1 MQTDV
6 AAQTMLQARALEIW
20 QVIQGY
26 DAPYAWS
33 VGPKARA
40 KLEEILGRPVAC
52 WQASTPAEVNRG
64 LRTLMRDVLN
74 DPATD
79 AVTAGRL
86 YGWIVAD
93 WGGVRRNRSEVETW
107 AAPSF
112 GWHAGYDD
120 AVLLA
125 YADRVGA
132 KRISSWSKVFAFA
145 APDRHAIYDSRVAV
159 ALNLALEHLGESERF
174 FMPQSRIVR
183 GKDGANRPNPVARAR
198 ARMQVQARLGYRD
211 YLAWLNAV
219 RLADGQDLLAVEA
232 SLFSNAPVMAD
243 RLPQAA

>member
-1 MQTDV
+1 
-6 AAQTMLQARALEIW
+6 MLQARALEIW
-20 QVIQGY
+20 QVIQAY

-52 WQASTPAEVNRG
+52 WQASTPAVVNRD
-64 LRTLMRDVLN
+64 LRSLMRDVMN
-74 DPATD
+74 DPEKD

-174 FMPQSRIVR
+174 FMPPSRVVR
-183 GKDGANRPNPVARAR
+183 AKDGAYRPNAVARAR
-198 ARMQVQARLGYRD
+198 ARMNGKARLGYRD
-211 YLAWLNAV
+211 YLAWLDSV
-219 RLADGQDLLAVEA
+219 RSGDGSDFLTVEA
-232 SLFSNAPVMAD
+232 SLFSNAPAMAE
-243 RLPQAA
+243 RLPQVA

>member
-1 MQTDV
+1 MQTD
-6 AAQTMLQARALEIW
+6 AAARSMLQARALEIW
-20 QVIQGY
+20 QLIQAY

-40 KLEEILGRPVAC
+40 KLEEILDRPVAC

-93 WGGVRRNRSEVETW
+93 WGGVRRNRSEVEGW

-145 APDRHAIYDSRVAV
+145 APDRQAIYDSRVAV

-174 FMPQSRIVR
+174 FMPPSRVVR
-183 GKDGANRPNPVARAR
+183 GKDGAYRPNAVARAR
-198 ARMQVQARLGYRD
+198 ARMNGKARLGYRD
-211 YLAWLNAV
+211 YLAWLDSV
-219 RLADGQDLLAVEA
+219 RSGDGSDFLTVEA
-232 SLFSNAPVMAD
+232 SLFSNAPAMAE
-243 RLPQAA
+243 RLPQVA